1 MSENIEDIKNKIIY
15 RSLYRGSKE
24 MDILISNFVKS
35 IINELDY
42 NELFILDEFVNFDDE
57 LLKILKKN
65 KLSSNIKPKF
75 KFILE
80 KFQNF

>member
-65 KLSSNIKPKF
+65 KLSSNIKPEF